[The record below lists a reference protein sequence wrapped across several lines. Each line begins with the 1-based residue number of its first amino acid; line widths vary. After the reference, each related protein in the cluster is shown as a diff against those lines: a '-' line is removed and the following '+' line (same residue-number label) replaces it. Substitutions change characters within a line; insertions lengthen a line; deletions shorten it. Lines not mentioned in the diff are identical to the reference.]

1 MGNCQVNTISI
12 QPILARVKCALIDQQ
27 GGHAGGLARLNAYPG
42 VFKHQA
48 VGRVG
53 AELLGHFQEGVRV
66 GLVIDHIIG
75 THQHGDEGIEPGLTQ
90 DVRRMFPG

>member
-1 MGNCQVNTISI
+1 MGPHRSHPLQR
-12 QPILARVKCALIDQQ
+12 PFGGQQ

-53 AELLGHFQEGVRV
+53 AELFGHFQEGVRV
-66 GLVIDHIIG
+66 EPVPMPMG
-75 THQHGDEGIEPGLTQ
+75 TLPWYCLTSSHMAGNT
-90 DVRRMFPG
+90 RTSSIRAR